1 MTTVN
6 SISLGRWWWC
16 HLHHHLVASMNHMV
30 LSYSATTMSYVC
42 CHPTSPPSHPI
53 GSHLWPLFS
62 LPGTC
67 VKCNKG
73 VYGANQAC
81 QAMGNL
87 YHDSC
92 FTCGACSEYPW
103 PGLMLVPHPAAN
115 SLGLTFFWC
124 KRGGENKAIIKLS
137 PSWSLLQLYDL
148 VVVVLAVCFWMDC
161 CKACRKDILD
171 CARLLPSGMGDG
183 CFHSSAF

>member
-1 MTTVN
+1 MSPT
-6 SISLGRWWWC
+6 SCAFSEPLGPKLFS
-16 HLHHHLVASMNHMV
+16 HHDELHV
-30 LSYSATTMSYVC
+30 LSPNQWPQPSPQV
-42 CHPTSPPSHPI
+42 PLVTSVS
-53 GSHLWPLFS
+53 LFS

-67 VKCNKG
+67 VKCSKG

-103 PGLMLVPHPAAN
+103 AGLTLLPGPAEN
-115 SLGLTFFWC
+115 SLGLTFSWC
-124 KRGGENKAIIKLS
+124 KGGKKKVVIKLS
-137 PSWSLLQLYDL
+137 ASWSLLQLFDL
-148 VVVVLAVCFWMDC
+148 VVVVVLAVCFWMDC
-161 CKACRKDILD
+161 CKACREDILY

-183 CFHSSAF
+183 CFHSSASQL